1 MCERLIQTLRRML
14 GRAQTQGNTTNF
26 VELWPS
32 LVRNYNA
39 SRHSALKMAPRDA
52 EKNPVQ
58 AFQNLYGKLIGKM
71 PKKLKFQKGDLVRIS
86 KARLQFEKRSQ
97 TQSYTKE
104 IFRVTRA
111 IPSYP
116 ANYFFIESLSPRER
130 IQGKNSSSIFKI
142 LPLKVKTITR
152 F

>member
-1 MCERLIQTLRRML
+1 MCERVIQTLRRML
-14 GRAQTQGNTTNF
+14 GRAQTQGNTKKF
-26 VELWPS
+26 EELWPS

-39 SRHSALKMAPRDA
+39 SRHSVLKMAPRDV
-52 EKNPVQ
+52 EKNPVE
-58 AFQNLYGKLIGKM
+58 AFHNIYGKMLGKK

-97 TQSYTKE
+97 TQSYSKE

-116 ANYFFIESLSPRER
+116 VNYFFIESLSPRER
-130 IQGKNSSSIFKI
+130 IQGEIQLHI
-142 LPLKVKTITR
+142 
-152 F
+152 